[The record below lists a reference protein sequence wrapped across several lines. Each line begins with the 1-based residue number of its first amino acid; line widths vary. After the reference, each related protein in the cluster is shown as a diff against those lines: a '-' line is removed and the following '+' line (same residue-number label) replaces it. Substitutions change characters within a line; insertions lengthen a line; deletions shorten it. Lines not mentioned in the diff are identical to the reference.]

1 MAGFVYF
8 TDEQKQRANE
18 VDLEDF
24 LSRQGEKLLRSGRE
38 KRLASDHSITVQG
51 NRWYDHAAG
60 TGGCAIDFVQMRYNS
75 TFPEAVTLLLGGEQ
89 GQAYRASAPEQEKE
103 QKPFA
108 LPKANQD
115 MRRVYAYLTK
125 TRCLDREVVS
135 AFAKE
140 KIIYEDAKY
149 HNAVFVGYDAD
160 GTARHAHKRGSYT
173 KGDAFKGNV
182 DGSDPRY
189 SFRYLGKG
197 NTAYVFEAPI
207 DMLSFITFHKKDWQ
221 ENSYVALN
229 GISAHAML
237 QLLKDQPRIDT
248 VVLCLDHDPAGIEN
262 SYRLA
267 DAVKESQGNIRVR
280 MLQPA
285 NKDWNEDL
293 KAENGIEPI
302 PAQEHPGI
310 SECRA
315 WCGILKE
322 MAESIAP
329 KYATAESL
337 KRYHFG
343 IYQTL
348 KEGTGTEQLEDAFD
362 GDGLLLAG
370 IAVRIMEKYGREL
383 GREVT
388 SGQII
393 DNLCGRYR
401 PHKDKGSLKSRL
413 ADLQE
418 AFEGVM
424 ACFAGA
430 GPETDAEKET
440 LVKKCVGLTM
450 ECIRA
455 HIFVAGKMQDLKQQ
469 MQKQQEQKQ
478 QGQEQQEQQKL
489 QKQEGGIAQVCSQS

>member
-1 MAGFVYF
+1 MS
-8 TDEQKQRANE
+8 KE
-18 VDLEDF
+18 VP
-24 LSRQGEKLLRSGRE
+24 Q
-38 KRLASDHSITVQG
+38 
-51 NRWYDHAAG
+51 
-60 TGGCAIDFVQMRYNS
+60 
-75 TFPEAVTLLLGGEQ
+75 
-89 GQAYRASAPEQEKE
+89 
-103 QKPFA
+103 
-108 LPKANQD
+108 ANQD

>member
-38 KRLASDHSITVQG
+38 KRLASDHSITVRG

-60 TGGCAIDFVQMRYNS
+60 TGGCAIDFVQMHYNS

-89 GQAYRASAPEQEKE
+89 GQAYRASGPEQERE

-108 LPKANQD
+108 LPEANQD
-115 MRRVYAYLTK
+115 MLRVYAYLTK

-140 KIIYEDAKY
+140 KLIYEDAKY
-149 HNAVFVGYDAD
+149 HNAVFVGYDA
-160 GTARHAHKRGSYT
+160 GGEARHAHKRGSYT
-173 KGDAFKGNV
+173 KGEAFKGNV

-189 SFRYLGKG
+189 SFRYLGKA
-197 NTAYVFEAPI
+197 NTLYVFEAPI
-207 DMLSFITFHKKDWQ
+207 DMLSFITLHKKGWQ

-237 QLLKDQPRIDT
+237 QALEDRPQTDT

-262 SYRLA
+262 SYQLA
-267 DAVKESQGNIRVR
+267 DAAKERRADIRVAV
-280 MLQPA
+280 LQPA

-293 KAENGIEPI
+293 RAKNGMEPI
-302 PAQEHPGI
+302 PAKEHPGI
-310 SECRA
+310 AECRA
-315 WCGILKE
+315 WCGTLKE
-322 MAESIAP
+322 MAESINM

-337 KRYHFG
+337 KRYHYG
-343 IYQTL
+343 IYRTL

-370 IAVRIMEKYGREL
+370 IAVRIMERYGREL

-401 PHKDKGSLKSRL
+401 PHRDKGSLRSRL
-413 ADLQE
+413 SDLQK

-424 ACFAGA
+424 ACLEGT
-430 GPETDAEKET
+430 GPGTDAEKET

-450 ECIRA
+450 ECVRA
-455 HIFVAGKMQDLKQQ
+455 HIFVAGKL
-469 MQKQQEQKQ
+469 QE
-478 QGQEQQEQQKL
+478 
-489 QKQEGGIAQVCSQS
+489 QKQEGGMKQICSQS

>member
-1 MAGFVYF
+1 MSGFVYF

-38 KRLASDHSITVQG
+38 KRLASDHSITVRG

-60 TGGCAIDFVQMRYNS
+60 TGGCAIDFVQMYYHS

-89 GQAYRASAPEQEKE
+89 GQAYRASSQEKEKE

-108 LPKANQD
+108 LPEANPD
-115 MRRVYAYLTK
+115 MRRVFAYLTK

-135 AFAKE
+135 AFARE
-140 KIIYEDAKY
+140 KLIYEDAKY
-149 HNAVFVGYDAD
+149 HNVVFVGYDAG

-189 SFRYLGKG
+189 SFRRLGKG
-197 NTAYVFEAPI
+197 STAYVFEAPI
-207 DMLSFITFHKKDWQ
+207 DMLSFITLHREGWQ
-221 ENSYVALN
+221 ENSYVALS

-237 QLLKDQPRIDT
+237 QLLEDCPQTDT
-248 VVLCLDHDPAGIEN
+248 VILCLDHDPAGIEN

-267 DAVKESQGNIRVR
+267 DAARERHPDVRVKV
-280 MLQPA
+280 LQPA

-293 KAENGIEPI
+293 KAENGMEPV
-302 PAQEHPGI
+302 PAKEHPGI
-310 SECRA
+310 AECRA
-315 WCGILKE
+315 WCGTLKQV
-322 MAESIAP
+322 AEGIDL

-337 KRYHFG
+337 KRCHYG
-343 IYQTL
+343 MYQTL
-348 KEGTGTEQLEDAFD
+348 KKGTGVEQLEDAFD

-370 IAVRIMEKYGREL
+370 IAVRLMEKYGREL
-383 GREVT
+383 GREAT

-393 DNLCGRYR
+393 DNLCTRYR

-413 ADLQE
+413 EDMQG
-418 AFEGVM
+418 AFEGVT
-424 ACFAGA
+424 ACLAGT
-430 GPETDAEKET
+430 GPGTDGERET

-455 HIFVAGKMQDLKQQ
+455 HIFVAGKLQA
-469 MQKQQEQKQ
+469 
-478 QGQEQQEQQKL
+478 
-489 QKQEGGIAQVCSQS
+489 QKQEGGMAQVCSQSQC

>member
-1 MAGFVYF
+1 MRKECALYLDLRPSERAGRRGMAGFVYF

-38 KRLASDHSITVQG
+38 KRLASDHSITVRG

-60 TGGCAIDFVQMRYNS
+60 TGGCAIDFVQMHYNS

-89 GQAYRASAPEQEKE
+89 GQAYRASGPEQEKE

-108 LPKANQD
+108 LPEANQN

-135 AFAKE
+135 AFARE
-140 KIIYEDAKY
+140 KLIYEDAKY

-173 KGDAFKGNV
+173 KGEAFKGNV

-197 NTAYVFEAPI
+197 STAYVFEAPI
-207 DMLSFITFHKKDWQ
+207 DMLSFITLYRKDWQ

-229 GISAHAML
+229 GISGYAML
-237 QLLKDQPRIDT
+237 QMLEDNPKIDT
-248 VVLCLDHDPAGIEN
+248 VILCLDHDPAGIEN

-267 DAVKESQGNIRVR
+267 DIIKERKTNVRVR

-302 PAQEHPGI
+302 PAREHPRI
-310 SECRA
+310 TECRA
-315 WCGILKE
+315 WCGTLKGL
-322 MAESIAP
+322 AEDIDP
-329 KYATAESL
+329 RHATAESL
-337 KRYHFG
+337 KQYHYG
-343 IYQTL
+343 MCQTL
-348 KEGTGTEQLEDAFD
+348 KKGTGAEQMEDAFD
-362 GDGLLLAG
+362 GDGLVLAG

-383 GREVT
+383 GREA
-388 SGQII
+388 SPGQII

-401 PHKDKGSLKSRL
+401 PHKDKGNLKSRL
-413 ADLQE
+413 ADLQN
-418 AFEGVM
+418 AFESVM
-424 ACFAGA
+424 ACFAGT
-430 GPETDAEKET
+430 GPETDEEKET
-440 LVKKCVGLTM
+440 LIKKCVGLTM

-455 HIFVAGKMQDLKQQ
+455 HIFVA
-469 MQKQQEQKQ
+469 E
-478 QGQEQQEQQKL
+478 KL
-489 QKQEGGIAQVCSQS
+489 QVQKQEGGMGPICSQL

>member
-38 KRLASDHSITVQG
+38 KRLASDHSITVRG

-60 TGGCAIDFVQMRYNS
+60 TGGCAIDFVQMHYNS

-89 GQAYRASAPEQEKE
+89 GQAYRASGPEQEKE

-108 LPKANQD
+108 LPEANQD

-135 AFAKE
+135 AFARE
-140 KIIYEDAKY
+140 KLIYEDAKY

-173 KGDAFKGNV
+173 KGEAFKGNV

-197 NTAYVFEAPI
+197 STAYVFEAPI
-207 DMLSFITFHKKDWQ
+207 DMLSFITLYRKGWR

-229 GISAHAML
+229 GISGHAML
-237 QLLKDQPRIDT
+237 QMLEDNPKIDT
-248 VVLCLDHDPAGIEN
+248 VILCLDHDPAGIEN

-267 DAVKESQGNIRVR
+267 DIIKERRTNVRVR

-302 PAQEHPGI
+302 PAKEHPRI
-310 SECRA
+310 TECRA
-315 WCGILKE
+315 WCGTLKGL
-322 MAESIAP
+322 AEDIDP
-329 KYATAESL
+329 RHATAESL
-337 KRYHFG
+337 KQYHYG
-343 IYQTL
+343 MYQTL
-348 KEGTGTEQLEDAFD
+348 KKGTGAEQLEDAFD
-362 GDGLLLAG
+362 GDGLVLAG

-383 GREVT
+383 EREA
-388 SGQII
+388 SPGQII

-401 PHKDKGSLKSRL
+401 PHKDKGNLKSRL
-413 ADLQE
+413 ADLQN

-424 ACFAGA
+424 ACFAGT
-430 GPETDAEKET
+430 GPETDEEKET
-440 LVKKCVGLTM
+440 LIKKCVGLTM
-450 ECIRA
+450 ECIKA
-455 HIFVAGKMQDLKQQ
+455 HIFVA
-469 MQKQQEQKQ
+469 E
-478 QGQEQQEQQKL
+478 KL
-489 QKQEGGIAQVCSQS
+489 QVQKQEGGMGPVCSQL

>member
-38 KRLASDHSITVQG
+38 KRLASDHSITVRG

-60 TGGCAIDFVQMRYNS
+60 TGGCAIDFVQMHYNS

-89 GQAYRASAPEQEKE
+89 GQAYRASGPEREKE
-103 QKPFA
+103 SKPFV
-108 LPKANQD
+108 LPEAYPD

-135 AFAKE
+135 AFTRK
-140 KIIYEDAKY
+140 KLIYEDAKY

-160 GTARHAHKRGSYT
+160 GTARHAHKRGSCT

-207 DMLSFITFHKKDWQ
+207 DMLSFITLHRKGWQ
-221 ENSYVALN
+221 ENSYVALS

-237 QLLKDQPRIDT
+237 QVLEDHPQADT

-262 SYRLA
+262 SFRLA
-267 DAVKESQGNIRVR
+267 DAVKEQRPDIRVR

-293 KAENGIEPI
+293 KAQNGMEPI
-302 PAQEHPGI
+302 PAKEHPGI
-310 SECRA
+310 MECRA
-315 WCGILKE
+315 WCETLKRT
-322 MAESIAP
+322 AEEIGQ
-329 KYATAESL
+329 KYATAECL
-337 KRYHFG
+337 KRYHCEM
-343 IYQTL
+343 YQTL
-348 KEGTGTEQLEDAFD
+348 KKGTGMEQLEDAFD
-362 GDGLLLAG
+362 GDGLIMAG

-383 GREVT
+383 GREAAP
-388 SGQII
+388 GQII

-401 PHKDKGSLKSRL
+401 PHKDKGNLKSRL
-413 ADLQE
+413 VDMQN
-418 AFEGVM
+418 AFESVM
-424 ACFAGA
+424 ACFAGT
-430 GPETDAEKET
+430 GPGTDEEKET

-455 HIFVAGKMQDLKQQ
+455 HIFVA
-469 MQKQQEQKQ
+469 E
-478 QGQEQQEQQKL
+478 KL
-489 QKQEGGIAQVCSQS
+489 QAQKQEGGMAQICSQS

>member
-24 LSRQGEKLLRSGRE
+24 LSRRGEKLLRSGRE
-38 KRLASDHSITVQG
+38 KRLASDHSITVHG

-60 TGGCAIDFVQMRYNS
+60 TGGCAIDFVQMHYNS

-89 GQAYRASAPEQEKE
+89 GQAYRASGPEQEKE

-108 LPKANQD
+108 LPEANRD

-135 AFAKE
+135 VFARE
-140 KIIYEDAKY
+140 KLLYEDAKY

-160 GTARHAHKRGSYT
+160 GAARHAHKRGSFT
-173 KGDAFKGNV
+173 KGEAFKGNV

-197 NTAYVFEAPI
+197 STAYVFEAPI
-207 DMLSFITFHKKDWQ
+207 DMLSFITLHKQGWQ
-221 ENSYVALN
+221 ENSYVALS

-237 QLLKDQPRIDT
+237 QLLKDQPQVDT

-267 DAVKESQGNIRVR
+267 DAAREHRADIRVKV
-280 MLQPA
+280 LQPA

-293 KAENGIEPI
+293 KAQNGMEPI
-302 PAQEHPGI
+302 PAKEHPGME
-310 SECRA
+310 ECRA
-315 WCGILKE
+315 WCRVLKE
-322 MAESIAP
+322 AAESISL

-337 KRYHFG
+337 KRYHYG
-343 IYQTL
+343 MYQTL
-348 KEGTGTEQLEDAFD
+348 KKGTGVEQLEDAFD
-362 GDGLLLAG
+362 GDGLILAG
-370 IAVRIMEKYGREL
+370 VAVRVMEKYGREL
-383 GREVT
+383 GREA
-388 SGQII
+388 SPGQII
-393 DNLCGRYR
+393 DNLCIRYR
-401 PHKDKGSLKSRL
+401 PHRDRGNLRSRL

-424 ACFAGA
+424 ACFAGT
-430 GPETDAEKET
+430 GPGTDAEKET
-440 LVKKCVGLTM
+440 LVRKCVGLTM
-450 ECIRA
+450 ECIKA
-455 HIFVAGKMQDLKQQ
+455 HIFVAGKQQELKQQ

-478 QGQEQQEQQKL
+478 QTQEQQEQQL
-489 QKQEGGIAQVCSQS
+489 QKQEGGIAQVCSQ